1 MTDQVNCKPDDFQ
14 EEDPTAPKFTPGSWK
29 IGFFKEQGIITAL
42 GVFEDNA
49 MDGERVNAICL
60 VSKKED
66 AQSIDVHNAGLI
78 AAAPEMYEM
87 LSEIFKWIYE
97 HDEWW
102 MNIPGKGGFDSD
114 RIEKLLAK
122 ARGQNPENK

>member
-14 EEDPTAPKFTPGSWK
+14 EEDPTSPKFTPGPWVFNDLEMK
-29 IGFFKEQGIITAL
+29 IK
-42 GVFEDNA
+42 GVGDIEGLTVIANVSPKMDYSRGMNTQCANA
-49 MDGERVNAICL
+49 A
-60 VSKKED
+60 
-66 AQSIDVHNAGLI
+66 LI
-78 AAAPEMYEM
+78 AAAPEMYKM

-102 MNIPGKGGFDSD
+102 MDVPNKGGFDSD

-122 ARGQNPENK
+122 ARGQNLENK